1 MREEKIKLNS
11 EISTQVPEASFN
23 LLEKVTGKT
32 KAFTLLKYVQR
43 YICNEMKQNI
53 LNQILTSN

>member
-1 MREEKIKLNS
+1 MGEEKIKLNS

-23 LLEKVTGKT
+23 LLEKVTSKT